1 MKDTSREKLRSTH
14 RSLFRRVAWAMTHR
28 LFFDILSILLQIAA
42 VAAMVLAFSRYFV
55 YVSVACVLLTFTA
68 VIWIMTSRSHP
79 DYKIA
84 WIVPILALPV
94 FGGLLFLFFGRGRV
108 SRRARARIRRMEDI
122 QRAALGEARPEKI
135 SVTDGSALAQ
145 SRYLARTSLYPPHVH
160 SECAYYPLGE
170 ELFAGM
176 LEALEGA
183 ERYIFLQYFTI
194 QEGEMWNAILEILE
208 RKAAEGLDV
217 RVIYDD
223 LGCLITLPKH
233 YDRVLRRKGI
243 ACKVFNPF
251 RPIATLRL
259 NNRDHRKI
267 CVVDGRTAFTGGV
280 NLSDEYINR
289 MERFGHWKDSGIRVR
304 GEAAWNLTVMFLS
317 TWYEE
322 EKDGEKEDL
331 TRFRPTFSPEE
342 LPATDGLVQPF
353 MDTPLD
359 DEEVSATVYRSL
371 IARANRYVYITTP
384 YLIIDHAMTEAL
396 RAAAR
401 AGVDVRLIT
410 PYIPDKRRIF
420 ELTRAHYGPLVEA
433 GVKIYEYLPGFI
445 HSKTLVSDDRF
456 GVVGTINL
464 DYRSLYLHF
473 ECGVWMFDA
482 GAVKDIRADFLAT
495 EAVSRQVC
503 PEEIT
508 GLSWPRRLGRTL
520 LRVFAPLL

>member
-1 MKDTSREKLRSTH
+1 MSEPRVRLQNTK
-14 RSLFRRVAWAMTHR
+14 RSLFRRVAWALTHR
-28 LFFDILSILLQIAA
+28 LFFDILAILLQIGVLA
-42 VAAMVLAFSRYFV
+42 VMVLAFARFFV
-55 YVSVACVLLTFTA
+55 YFYAACILLTVAA
-68 VIWIMTSRSHP
+68 VVWIVASRSHP

-84 WIVPILALPV
+84 WIIPILALPV
-94 FGGLLFLFFGRGRV
+94 FGGLLFLLFGGGRM
-108 SRRARARIRRMEDI
+108 SRKTRTRLQRMDDLQRRELG
-122 QRAALGEARPEKI
+122 AGETALGPE
-135 SVTDGSALAQ
+135 VEEGAAVQ
-145 SRYLARTSLYPPHVH
+145 SRYISRVSLFPPSGHT
-160 SECAYYPLGE
+160 ATTYYPLGE
-170 ELFAGM
+170 DLFAGM
-176 LEALEGA
+176 LEELERA

-194 QEGEMWNAILEILE
+194 QEGEMWDAILEILE
-208 RKAAEGLDV
+208 RKAAAGVDV

-223 LGCLITLPKH
+223 LGCLITLPKG
-233 YDRVLRRKGI
+233 YAKTLREKGI